1 MITSVLSM
9 ITLVLS
15 IHYVQKSG
23 EGGKKGK
30 EMFSRELSNY
40 KESTVS
46 SNFHFVSFW
55 QYIKIV

>member
-1 MITSVLSM
+1 MITP
-9 ITLVLS
+9 VLS
-15 IHYVQKSG
+15 IHYVRKSG
-23 EGGKKGK
+23 EGGGKKGK
-30 EMFSRELSNY
+30 KMFSRELSNY

>member
-1 MITSVLSM
+1 MITP
-9 ITLVLS
+9 VLS
-15 IHYVQKSG
+15 IHYVRKSG

-30 EMFSRELSNY
+30 KMFSRELSNY